1 MAGRILTSVAVT
13 TWVVASLAVALAVA
27 ASEGTLV
34 VASLAAVASWAVAAS
49 LAATSLAIA
58 AS

>member
-13 TWVVASLAVALAVA
+13 TWVVASLAVALAVV
-27 ASEGTLV
+27 ASEGKLV
-34 VASLAAVASWAVAAS
+34 VASLAAVASWA
-49 LAATSLAIA
+49 ATSLAIA